1 MAGMQPPLEN
11 RRSVVEAMTRGINPV
26 LLVGAAAL
34 AAYSLFFA
42 SGYGVR
48 VVTLSGVFAILV
60 LGYQFIF
67 GHAGGLS
74 LAQGALFGLGA
85 YATGILGA
93 NHGWDFAWSFPVSM
107 AVPVIVAALIA
118 IPVLRLDT
126 HYFALATLGIAQI
139 CLIVAVNWVD
149 FTGGSNGLSGVPGIT
164 ILDWTV
170 PRGIGLLSFVWL
182 AVALFGLLSWR
193 LMSGIYG
200 RAFEVARAND
210 AVAAAIGLNTS
221 RLRFTA
227 FLLSALYAG
236 AAGAFYA
243 HTVRVVSPDPM
254 ELAFMVTCMTMT
266 VVGGRYRVSGAIL
279 GALLLIHLPEW
290 FRFLERYNLIAY
302 GIVLLIMV
310 VVAPSGIVGLLEKA
324 IARVRPTR
332 PEPLPPPIEIP
343 IARHDGSAA
352 SEPLLVVENLS
363 KSFGG
368 VKAVNDVSFTIGRG
382 EIIGLI
388 GPNGSGKT
396 TVINLISGFYTPD
409 AGVIRLNG
417 ETLVGSPAYR
427 IAQLGVAR
435 TFQNLNLIDDM
446 SAIDN
451 VAVARGA
458 KRNLA
463 HICAALLGRARE
475 AYLARREAM
484 GSLLRLGVGD
494 MANARCGDLAYG
506 VRRKVEIARALALE
520 PSLLLLDEPAA
531 GLNPREQEELRE
543 RVRALAAEGMTIL
556 VVEHNMRF
564 LRPLADRMICLDQG
578 RILASGSPDEV
589 CLHPSVVE
597 AYLGIEDSAA

>member
-1 MAGMQPPLEN
+1 MASMQASSPDG
-11 RRSVVEAMTRGINPV
+11 RSVVDALTRGANPV
-26 LLVGAAAL
+26 LLIGAAAL
-34 AAYSLFFA
+34 VAYAFFFA
-42 SGYGVR
+42 SSYGVR
-48 VVTLSGVFAILV
+48 VLTLAGVFAILV

-67 GHAGGLS
+67 GHAGSLS

-93 NHGWDFAWSFPVSM
+93 NHGWDFALTFPVSM
-107 AVPVIVAALIA
+107 AVPVIVAAVIA
-118 IPVLRLDT
+118 IPVLRLET
-126 HYFALATLGIAQI
+126 HYFALATLGVSQI
-139 CLIVAVNWVD
+139 CLLIAINWID
-149 FTGGSNGLSGVPGIT
+149 LTGGSNGLSGVPGIT

-170 PRGIGLLSFVWL
+170 ARGIGLLSFIWL

-193 LMSGIYG
+193 LMGGIYG
-200 RAFEVARAND
+200 KAFEVARAND
-210 AVAAAIGLNTS
+210 AVAAAIGLNIS
-221 RLRFTA
+221 RLRFVA

-302 GIVLLIMV
+302 GLVLLVMV
-310 VVAPSGIVGLLEKA
+310 VAAPSGIIGLLEKA
-324 IARVRPTR
+324 VARIRPQR
-332 PEPLPPPIEIP
+332 PDPLLAPIRLP
-343 IARHDGSAA
+343 IVKTSESSAR
-352 SEPLLVVENLS
+352 EPLLAVEGIS
-363 KSFGG
+363 KAFGG
-368 VKAVNDVSFTIGRG
+368 VKAVDDVSFTIAPG

-409 AGVIRLNG
+409 SGAIRLG
-417 ETLVGSPAYR
+417 GTKLVGLPAYR

-451 VAVARGA
+451 VAVARGS
-458 KRNLA
+458 KRELV
-463 HICAALLGRARE
+463 HLSAAFLGRSRE
-475 AYLARREAM
+475 TLLVRREAM
-484 GSLLRLGVGD
+484 GSLLRLSVSD
-494 MANARCGDLAYG
+494 MANALCGDLAYG

-543 RVRALAAEGMTIL
+543 RVRGLAAEGLTIL

-589 CLHPSVVE
+589 CQHPGVVE

>member
-1 MAGMQPPLEN
+1 MHSPSQNGHSIVDAL
-11 RRSVVEAMTRGINPV
+11 TRGTTPV
-26 LLVGAAAL
+26 LLVGGLAL
-34 AAYSLFFA
+34 AAYALFF
-42 SGYGVR
+42 SSNYGVR
-48 VVTLSGVFAILV
+48 VLTLSGVFAILV

-67 GHAGGLS
+67 GHAGALS

-93 NHGWDFAWSFPVSM
+93 NYGWTFALTFPVSM
-107 AVPVIVAALIA
+107 AVPVIVAAIVA
-118 IPVLRLDT
+118 IPVLRLET
-126 HYFALATLGIAQI
+126 HYFALATLGISQI
-139 CLIVAVNWVD
+139 CLLVAVNWID
-149 FTGGSNGLSGVPGIT
+149 LTGGSNGLSGVPSIA
-164 ILDWTV
+164 ILDWTLA
-170 PRGIGLLSFVWL
+170 RGIGLLSFIWV

-200 RAFEVARAND
+200 QAFEVARAND

-221 RLRFTA
+221 RMRFTA

-243 HTVRVVSPDPM
+243 HIVRVVSPDPM

-290 FRFLERYNLIAY
+290 FRFLERFNLIAY
-302 GIVLLIMV
+302 GLVLLVMV
-310 VVAPSGIVGLLEKA
+310 VVAPSGIIGLLEKA
-324 IARVRPTR
+324 VARVRPPR
-332 PEPLPPPIEIP
+332 PDPLPSPIQIP
-343 IARHDGSAA
+343 IVKSNEA
-352 SEPLLVVENLS
+352 SSRESLLVVEGIS

-368 VKAVNDVSFTIGRG
+368 VKAVDDVSFTIGRG

-396 TVINLISGFYTPD
+396 TVINLISGFYSTD
-409 AGVIRLNG
+409 SGAIRLDG
-417 ETLVGSPAYR
+417 VKLVGLPAYR
-427 IAQLGVAR
+427 IAQIGVAR

-446 SAIDN
+446 SAIGN
-451 VAVARGA
+451 VAVARGS
-458 KRNLA
+458 KRELV
-463 HICAALLGRARE
+463 HLGAALFGRADE
-475 AYLARREAM
+475 ALLARREAM

-494 MANARCGDLAYG
+494 LANTKCGDLAYG

-543 RVRALAAEGMTIL
+543 RVRGLAAEGMTIL

-578 RILASGSPDEV
+578 RILASGSPDGV